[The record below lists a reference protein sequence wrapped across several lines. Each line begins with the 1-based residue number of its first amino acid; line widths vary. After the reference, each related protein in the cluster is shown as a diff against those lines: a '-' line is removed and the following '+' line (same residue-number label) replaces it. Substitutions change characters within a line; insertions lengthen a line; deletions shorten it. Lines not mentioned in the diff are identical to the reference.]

1 MATRFREDSETKCPK
16 PEKMLIKDNCRMYAV
31 SKLLKKERKAS
42 VLMRQRRAWVGEQ
55 PCAWLGFDI
64 QTDPHRHALYDHGP
78 GGSSAS
84 WPFLPSVMQLRA
96 LTNYAVHG
104 TENCVVRNGSPG

>member
-1 MATRFREDSETKCPK
+1 M
-16 PEKMLIKDNCRMYAV
+16 
-31 SKLLKKERKAS
+31 
-42 VLMRQRRAWVGEQ
+42 GEQ

-64 QTDPHRHALYDHGP
+64 QTDPHRHALYDRGP
-78 GGSSAS
+78 GGSSASS